1 MVNGFASTCTLS
13 FVEWKETWAWIYCL
27 ANELRNSHFHSHQT
41 YFAFLENEEAKNSW
55 KQIFKKSKA
64 KAGPKKKSINYL
76 YDEYVQLAYLYHLS
90 IIFAKNQQ
98 LQDLRTKDQ
107 IWQRMNNH
115 IQPHENE
122 LLKILRLLRW
132 TRAVWKMSEN
142 DEREKKIMSNSKI
155 HLQIS
160 KLRSTWPKYVVQ

>member
-27 ANELRNSHFHSHQT
+27 VNELRNSHFHSHQT
-41 YFAFLENEEAKNSW
+41 YSAF
-55 KQIFKKSKA
+55 
-64 KAGPKKKSINYL
+64 L
-76 YDEYVQLAYLYHLS
+76 YDEYVQLACLYHLS
-90 IIFAKNQQ
+90 IISAKNQQ

-142 DEREKKIMSNSKI
+142 DEKKIILRSKYKI

-160 KLRSTWPKYVVQ
+160 KLRSTYANTK